1 MGENERSVKA
11 TRRTRLGK
19 GIGHLL
25 RVRTSSKELPSKGK
39 KGQENKTQTD
49 VAGLDDGYGKEWD
62 P

>member
-25 RVRTSSKELPSKGK
+25 RVRTSSKELASKGK
-39 KGQENKTQTD
+39 KGQENKT
-49 VAGLDDGYGKEWD
+49 
-62 P
+62 